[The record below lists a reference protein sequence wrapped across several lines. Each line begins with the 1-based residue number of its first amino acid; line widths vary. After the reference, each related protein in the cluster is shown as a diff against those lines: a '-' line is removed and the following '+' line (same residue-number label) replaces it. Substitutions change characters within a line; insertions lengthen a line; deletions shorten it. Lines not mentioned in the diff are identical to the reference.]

1 MNFNWMDSSSGYSR
15 CTTAKPVT
23 IKMRNF
29 GGTTVHDARVSDMGY
44 VRLVNGKYTASVYG
58 SINPDAPGGW
68 FNDLDEA
75 KRYVEEQALLGL
87 TLNKL
92 TR

>member
-1 MNFNWMDSSSGYSR
+1 
-15 CTTAKPVT
+15 
-23 IKMRNF
+23 
-29 GGTTVHDARVSDMGY
+29 MGY